1 MHLQVVV
8 DVVVIDISTQT
19 MMIIM
24 LPQKSNVFR
33 GRKTVKS
40 LFSFVQENMGGGWF
54 ALVGGQLFSIIQQF
68 IGNVAHFASIS
79 ASIAILQS

>member
-24 LPQKSNVFR
+24 LPKKSNVFR

-79 ASIAILQS
+79 ARSTILQS